1 MCALNGSSL
10 VQVLGR
16 HFQIGIWID
25 VISGAKYQMKCI
37 VQSFWQAYIYVRA
50 FCNFNFE
57 LYRST
62 WFYIAILLP
71 HDCCCS
77 TFSSFI
83 PNILVLC
90 HVSSFLN
97 NTCSDLL
104 DLIIHIIHGFLPP
117 PNVSILSSQNDQERC
132 PRPAGAVARPRAT
145 RETLRR
151 RRPVRRRSRSRSQGW
166 VEYQRISGED
176 VWINTAPWVFKN
188 KGRWEVKFYLFGS
201 LWKTAKLV

>member
-1 MCALNGSSL
+1 MLLAVQNTKWSALYNLFDKHIFMYAHFAILILNFIAVHGS
-10 VQVLGR
+10 
-16 HFQIGIWID
+16 
-25 VISGAKYQMKCI
+25 
-37 VQSFWQAYIYVRA
+37 
-50 FCNFNFE
+50 
-57 LYRST
+57 
-62 WFYIAILLP
+62 ILLP

-132 PRPAGAVARPRAT
+132 PRPAGAVTRPRAT

-176 VWINTAPWVFKN
+176 VWINTAPWVFEN